1 MKTNEVSFAK
11 IPLKTC
17 RAILS
22 RGMWFRRNAALGGI
36 SLHRNKP
43 RCGVLSRS
51 LRASRL
57 AAHHARYGFERC
69 L

>member
-1 MKTNEVSFAK
+1 MNTSENQLRVSM
-11 IPLKTC
+11 
-17 RAILS
+17 
-22 RGMWFRRNAALGGI
+22 GMWFRHNAANGGI

-51 LRASRL
+51 LLTSRL
-57 AAHHARYGFERC
+57 ASHPARYDFERC

>member
-1 MKTNEVSFAK
+1 MNTSEN
-11 IPLKTC
+11 LL
-17 RAILS
+17 RGS
-22 RGMWFRRNAALGGI
+22 RGMWFRHNAANGGI

-51 LRASRL
+51 FRVSRL
-57 AAHHARYGFERC
+57 ASHPARYGFERC